1 MAKYRE
7 KPVVIEAVQWDGS
20 TDTANA
26 FLGDRY
32 SVDWEYENAE
42 SNRMLIP
49 TLEGKMICSIGD
61 WIIKGVAGEFYPCK
75 DEIFKAIYEPV

>member
-49 TLEGKMICSIGD
+49 TPEGKMLCFIGD
-61 WIIKGVAGEFYPCK
+61 WIIKDSQGGFLLCDSDVFVA
-75 DEIFKAIYEPV
+75 AYEPA